1 MKLTSLFLCGV
12 LALVCSTATAGYWR
26 ADLLKQSVPNI
37 RLHKLGT
44 YESGLIDESAAEIV
58 AYDKRSQRLFVTNA
72 KDQSV
77 DVLSIRNPRKPY
89 KLFALDLTPYGE
101 PNSVAVSKGIV
112 AVAAAADEVD
122 VTGKVVFFNRNLAA
136 DSNACGSPWN
146 PRVKIC
152 MDGISRKMRRRCPYA
167 HTFGLSLVTIREH
180 TLLPRYEPNYA
191 ILY

>member
-122 VTGKVVFFNRNLAA
+122 VTGKVVFFNRNGKFLNSLEVGFLPDMLTFSPDGAKLVCLLYTSPSPR
-136 DSNACGSPWN
+136 DS
-146 PRVKIC
+146 
-152 MDGISRKMRRRCPYA
+152 
-167 HTFGLSLVTIREH
+167 
-180 TLLPRYEPNYA
+180 
-191 ILY
+191 